1 MQRPARAV
9 APKQGWEMPRSACS
23 HSGGAG
29 VRTSKSAGSL
39 PVFLLDFLTKFA
51 YVTGLKVLSV
61 TLLSSDQP
69 QNELLNL
76 AAAVCALWQV

>member
-1 MQRPARAV
+1 
-9 APKQGWEMPRSACS
+9 MPRSTYS

-29 VRTSKSAGSL
+29 VYTSKSAGSL

-51 YVTGLKVLSV
+51 YVKGLKVLSV
-61 TLLSSDQP
+61 ALLISDQP

-76 AAAVCALWQV
+76 AAAVCVRCGRSELGTAPG